1 MLAPRLALILLLS
14 SYFGS
19 ILITSVECSD
29 EVDMEKKTVK
39 MRGSN
44 TSVLVEGDG
53 GKISTLYL
61 YFEED
66 DDDDEDNEESEDE
79 VEDFDDENALSFQVE
94 SLQEVDE
101 SGKPVKA
108 SESSEIQHSVSSVK
122 SLSFTVSALQ
132 NSTTYQNLTAKTV
145 TLQAQLPNMATL
157 ELMVVLFLE
166 DGTIKFGN
174 ETFKVLS
181 GTMKFNINVT
191 GWQYC
196 DGATVSCLSD
206 SNQPAAVGDNLDLA
220 LTVKSEAE
228 DPEEVDD
235 AKRAETGKDP
245 ICVDPDDPDEEDDDC
260 PVVYD
265 MGGNSEMV
273 LNKGVLVNNM
283 DYVAMP
289 QGFPNLEKTGMMQ
302 KKLTFRLPK
311 TPGSVIIDPSVNI
324 GVPPKKQ
331 SGSGESIKAS
341 SFCFFTLAML
351 LSVLIA
357 HF

>member
-1 MLAPRLALILLLS
+1 MLAPRLAFILLLC

-44 TSVLVEGDG
+44 TSVLVEGEG
-53 GKISTLYL
+53 GKISTLY
-61 YFEED
+61 FEED
-66 DDDDEDNEESEDE
+66 DEDDEDDDESEDE
-79 VEDFDDENALSFQVE
+79 VEDFDDDNALSFQVE

-101 SGKPVKA
+101 SGKPVEA
-108 SESSEIQHSVSSVK
+108 TDPSAEIQHSVSSVNK
-122 SLSFTVSALQ
+122 LSFTVSALQ
-132 NSTTYQNLTAKTV
+132 NSTTYQNLTAKIV
-145 TLQAQLPNMATL
+145 TLQAELPNTMATL

-174 ETFKVLS
+174 ETFNVQS

-206 SNQPAAVGDNLDLA
+206 GNPRGAVGDNLDLA
-220 LTVKSEAE
+220 LTVKSEADE
-228 DPEEVDD
+228 PEEVDD
-235 AKRAETGKDP
+235 EKRAETGKDP
-245 ICVDPDDPDEEDDDC
+245 ICVDPDDPNEKDDDC

-289 QGFPNLEKTGMMQ
+289 QGFPNLEKLGRMQ

-324 GVPPKKQ
+324 GVPPKQ
-331 SGSGESIKAS
+331 LGSTGASIKAS
-341 SFCFFTLAML
+341 SLYFFTLALL
-351 LSVLIA
+351 LSVLMA